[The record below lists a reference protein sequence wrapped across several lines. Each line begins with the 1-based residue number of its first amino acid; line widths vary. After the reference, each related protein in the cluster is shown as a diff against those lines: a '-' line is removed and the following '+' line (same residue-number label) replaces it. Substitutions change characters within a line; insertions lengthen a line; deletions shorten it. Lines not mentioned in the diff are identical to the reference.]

1 MGDSIGD
8 EMGYFRANGG
18 LSLLDSAVIG
28 GVAIALVGRDS
39 PRLGGLNQFA
49 DGAEL

>member
-8 EMGYFRANGG
+8 EMGQFRANGCF
-18 LSLLDSAVIG
+18 SLLDSAVIG
-28 GVAIALVGRDS
+28 GVAIALFGRDS
-39 PRLGGLNQFA
+39 PRLGGLKEFA